1 MRQLPQELR
10 ICSNLNSSCF
20 SELWPYLALIVVGFL
35 PNEVWRWLGLIAAR
49 GLDED
54 SQIIVWVRAVA
65 TAILAGVIA
74 QLISTSSGVLATIPL
89 SVRIAAAV
97 AGFIAFLVVRRSV
110 IAGVV
115 VGELVLL
122 LSPAVRGR

>member
-1 MRQLPQELR
+1 M
-10 ICSNLNSSCF
+10 SAT
-20 SELWPYLALIVVGFL
+20 ELWPYLALVLVGFL
-35 PNEVWRWLGLIAAR
+35 PNEVWRWLGLLAAR

-89 SVRIAAAV
+89 GVRIAAAV

-110 IAGVV
+110 VAGVV

-122 LSPAVRGR
+122 LSPVVPGW

>member
-1 MRQLPQELR
+1 M
-10 ICSNLNSSCF
+10 SAT
-20 SELWPYLALIVVGFL
+20 ELWPYLALVLVGFL
-35 PNEVWRWLGLIAAR
+35 PNEVWRWLGLLAAR

-89 SVRIAAAV
+89 GVRIAAAV
-97 AGFIAFLVVRRSV
+97 AGFIAFLAMRRSV
-110 IAGVV
+110 VAGVV

-122 LSPAVRGR
+122 LSPVVSGW